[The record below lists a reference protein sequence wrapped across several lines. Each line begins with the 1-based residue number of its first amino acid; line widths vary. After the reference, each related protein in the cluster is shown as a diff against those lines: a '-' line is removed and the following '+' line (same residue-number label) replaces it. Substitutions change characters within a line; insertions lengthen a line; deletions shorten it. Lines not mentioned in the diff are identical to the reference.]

1 MVSPRQGQRV
11 GQQLGDVP
19 YRQGIVLGRQ
29 AVFQHGQAERA
40 VATASAP
47 VSRACSARM
56 TFMRRPS
63 RSSSH
68 MRPPPAPQQK
78 LFSRVRSI
86 STTWAPHAFT
96 TVRGSSYTSA

>member
-1 MVSPRQGQRV
+1 MVSPRQSQRV

-29 AVFQHGQAERA
+29 AV
-40 VATASAP
+40 ATASAP
-47 VSRACSARM
+47 VSRACSARR

-96 TVRGSSYTSA
+96 TARGSSYTSA

>member
-1 MVSPRQGQRV
+1 MDRQNGQ
-11 GQQLGDVP
+11 
-19 YRQGIVLGRQ
+19 
-29 AVFQHGQAERA
+29 A

-47 VSRACSARM
+47 VSRACSARR

-96 TVRGSSYTSA
+96 TARGSSYTSA

>member
-1 MVSPRQGQRV
+1 MVSPRQSQRV

-29 AVFQHGQAERA
+29 AVFQHGQA
-40 VATASAP
+40 TASAP
-47 VSRACSARM
+47 VSRACSARR

-96 TVRGSSYTSA
+96 TARGSSYTSA